1 MNEENKDM
9 NEALDHDPSEQS
21 HDAPENQRNESH
33 KWFVVRIATGKENK
47 FKDLLEERIKT
58 ENMEDFFS
66 EIMVPTEEVI
76 ELRAGQKR
84 KVKRKYFPG
93 YVLISMEITD
103 DTWHLVRSVPG
114 SYGFIGGKSNQPQPI
129 SNAEAEKILN
139 RTAAKSEKVTQTQV
153 FNPGEL
159 IRVTDGAF
167 ADFNGVVEEV
177 NVEKSRLVVSVLIF
191 GRSTPVELEFS
202 QVEKGN

>member
-1 MNEENKDM
+1 MNEENKHTT
-9 NEALDHDPSEQS
+9 EAEDHDSPDHGNE
-21 HDAPENQRNESH
+21 PNEMELNESH
-33 KWFVVRIATGKENK
+33 RWFVVRIATGKENK

-58 ENMEDFFS
+58 ENKAEFFS
-66 EIMVPTEEVI
+66 SIMVPTEEVI

-93 YVLISMEITD
+93 YVLICMDMTD
-103 DTWHLVRSVPG
+103 ETWHMVRSVPG

-139 RTAAKSEKVTQTQV
+139 RTAAKAEKVTQTQV

-177 NVEKSRLVVSVLIF
+177 NTEKSRLVVSVLIF

-202 QVEKGN
+202 QVEKGS

>member
-1 MNEENKDM
+1 
-9 NEALDHDPSEQS
+9 
-21 HDAPENQRNESH
+21 
-33 KWFVVRIATGKENK
+33 
-47 FKDLLEERIKT
+47 
-58 ENMEDFFS
+58 
-66 EIMVPTEEVI
+66 
-76 ELRAGQKR
+76 
-84 KVKRKYFPG
+84 
-93 YVLISMEITD
+93 MEITD